1 MFDKIQNPATGK
13 WVNTNGPVG
22 RKVLNNYVRQA
33 GGALT
38 LQDGHTEALRYAN
51 IIASNL
57 SNLSNKKQKVTAGTV
72 IRLGLATPLMLEAS
86 KRKSSATKLT
96 DSIIKIQALRRG
108 RSGRSAAELKAVHK
122 VMDDLIQKV
131 AAGEDGYETAEDGY

>member
-38 LQDGHTEALRYAN
+38 LQDGHMNALRKLWLDGESEYEHAHTP
-51 IIASNL
+51 L
-57 SNLSNKKQKVTAGTV
+57 QLK
-72 IRLGLATPLMLEAS
+72 LGLAENKKA
-86 KRKSSATKLT
+86 AAQE
-96 DSIIKIQALRRG
+96 KIAG
-108 RSGRSAAELKAVHK
+108 RSKTRAITEAENEIKDIKEKMRKL
-122 VMDDLIQKV
+122 
-131 AAGEDGYETAEDGY
+131 EDKRRTAHPF

>member
-38 LQDGHTEALRYAN
+38 LQDGHTEALRYAT
-51 IIASNL
+51 IIANNL
-57 SNLSNKKQKVTAGTV
+57 SNRNNTITAGN
-72 IRLGLATPLMLEAS
+72 IIKLGLATPLMLKAS
-86 KRKSSATKLT
+86 KSRRSATKLT
-96 DSIIKIQALRRG
+96 NTIIKLQRERRRG
-108 RSGRSAAELKAVHK
+108 RSARSAAAELKEVHK
-122 VMDDLIQKV
+122 VMDDLKQKV
-131 AAGEDGYETAEDGY
+131 AAGGDQFQTPRQE